1 MDYDFFFTNR
11 SKRTIRVLLVCY
23 ARGAGFGAG
32 GKLVFLSQISR
43 VCVHVL
49 YAGCHAVKN
58 ASLDASAAGHIAENE
73 SKQIFL
79 MITQGIPSMEQ
90 YI

>member
-1 MDYDFFFTNR
+1 MKVF
-11 SKRTIRVLLVCY
+11 LVCY
-23 ARGAGFGAG
+23 ARGPDFHAG
-32 GKLVFLSQISR
+32 GKSYFFWQISR
-43 VCVHVL
+43 VSVSGLCTACNSVI
-49 YAGCHAVKN
+49 N

-79 MITQGIPSMEQ
+79 MLTQGIPSMEQ